1 MAIGLFAFIVSKKV
15 KIYRKIKFAFQLLI
29 ILFATI
35 FMLSFIL
42 PDFYAFLE
50 EQVFPYAFEFLYSK
64 SKSGQIETASTNHLM
79 EMWNRDFNYVE
90 FLIGSGRY
98 SYENG
103 AYYMHVD
110 PGILRHTLF
119 MGIGGYLCLLFYQLI
134 LLPFWKMD
142 KDTRFYYVLIF
153 VYLFVMDFKGCTI
166 GTNKFAFAASLL
178 LSFSYFNL
186 SSSSD
191 RK

>member
-1 MAIGLFAFIVSKKV
+1 
-15 KIYRKIKFAFQLLI
+15 
-29 ILFATI
+29 
-35 FMLSFIL
+35 
-42 PDFYAFLE
+42 
-50 EQVFPYAFEFLYSK
+50 
-64 SKSGQIETASTNHLM
+64 M

-119 MGIGGYLCLLFYQLI
+119 MGIVGYLCLLFYQLI

-153 VYLFVMDFKGCTI
+153 VYLLVMDFKGCTI